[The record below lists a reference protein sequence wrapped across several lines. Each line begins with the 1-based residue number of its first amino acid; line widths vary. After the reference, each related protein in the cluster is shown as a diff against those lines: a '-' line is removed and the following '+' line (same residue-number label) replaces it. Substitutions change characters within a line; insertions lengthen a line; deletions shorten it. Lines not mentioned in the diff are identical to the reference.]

1 MLNYGQGDNTIY
13 LLTQEKS
20 ERESDAINDYTRI
33 SDINQKHLR
42 PWIRAIIIMTDLFF
56 MKIFYDVV
64 GRITIKQNFMW
75 SWGLDLL

>member
-42 PWIRAIIIMTDLFF
+42 P
-56 MKIFYDVV
+56 
-64 GRITIKQNFMW
+64 
-75 SWGLDLL
+75 